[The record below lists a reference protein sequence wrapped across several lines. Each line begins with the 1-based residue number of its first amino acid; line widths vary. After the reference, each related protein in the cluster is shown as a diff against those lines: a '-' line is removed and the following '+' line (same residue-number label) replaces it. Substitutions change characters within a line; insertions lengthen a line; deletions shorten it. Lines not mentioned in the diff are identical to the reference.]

1 MSDHPMSNH
10 PFGNMSD
17 RDSSQQRREETFPLR
32 TALPARERSRE
43 EIELAQ
49 QLLGH
54 SQGGRDV
61 SGDSPSPRYDAQR
74 PPSTSPSV
82 DRLRQATPGSATEEV
97 GLREQSFAPM
107 SSQSD
112 TGPSGQVCRYVVLAR
127 VTGHQLT
134 VTVIVEQVEHR
145 SGDDLHRELLFATLV
160 VFT

>member
-1 MSDHPMSNH
+1 MVCTIYHHPSQAHQLSMCCVVRHNSGTDFMSDHPMSNH
-10 PFGNMSD
+10 PFGNMND
-17 RDSSQQRREETFPLR
+17 RDSSQQRKEETFPLR

-82 DRLRQATPGSATEEV
+82 DRLRQATPGSTTDEA
-97 GLREQSFAPM
+97 GQREQSFAPM
-107 SSQSD
+107 SSSQSD
-112 TGPSGQVCRYVVLAR
+112 TGPSGQVCRYVRLIKVP
-127 VTGHQLT
+127 
-134 VTVIVEQVEHR
+134 
-145 SGDDLHRELLFATLV
+145 
-160 VFT
+160 